1 MPTTLFFDLDD
12 TLYTLDRHRRH
23 HLGRAWAEW
32 LTTLGADQQ
41 ARVLNAAVSER
52 IFFRDMEAF
61 LERWGVLD
69 VTLRQRLYAHS
80 RETWFRDLHF
90 DDGVPAVLDLLKKDF
105 TLALITNGPSWTQ
118 RAKID
123 QLELPRW
130 FEVIQVSEEFGVEKP
145 HPDIFLDVMRR
156 CDAPPSACVMIG
168 DNPDADVRGAHA
180 CGMRAIWIRTGVF
193 AYAADIAP
201 PWLTITHVT
210 QLPEYE
216 VQLCSD
222 TTPSLNPSP
231 RSR

>member
-12 TLYTLDRHRRH
+12 TLYTLDRHRRY
-23 HLGRAWAEW
+23 HLARAWAEW
-32 LTTLGADQQ
+32 LTTIAPDQQ
-41 ARVLNAAVSER
+41 TQVLNAAVAER

-61 LERWGVLD
+61 LERWGVD
-69 VTLRQRLYAHS
+69 DAVLRQRLYAHS

-90 DDGVPAVLDLLKKDF
+90 DDGVPTVLDELKKHF
-105 TLALITNGPSWTQ
+105 RLALITNGPSWTQ

-123 QLELPRW
+123 QLGLAHW
-130 FEVIQVSEEFGVEKP
+130 FDVMQVSEEFGVEKP

-156 CDAPPSACVMIG
+156 CGVPASACVMIG

-180 CGMRAIWIRTGVF
+180 CGMRAVWIRTGVF

-210 QLPEYE
+210 QLSDYKE
-216 VQLCSD
+216 VLCTD
-222 TTPSLNPSP
+222 TIPWPNPSLT
-231 RSR
+231 SR